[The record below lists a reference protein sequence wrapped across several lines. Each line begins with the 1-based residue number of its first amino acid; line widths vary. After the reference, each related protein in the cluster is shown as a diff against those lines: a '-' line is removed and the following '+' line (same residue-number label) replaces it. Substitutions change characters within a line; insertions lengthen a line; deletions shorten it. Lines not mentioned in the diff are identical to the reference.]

1 MAEQFVYQVAR
12 IRSLELQLFSDQT
25 VEQLIAVQTYDD
37 VIRFLQEKGW
47 GTGQEND
54 ADAILDRENEKIWAL
69 VKELNIEGK
78 YFDVLSLP
86 KQYHNLKAA
95 VKESQWFLQA

>member
-37 VIRFLQEKGW
+37 AIRFLQEKGW

-54 ADAILDRENEKIWAL
+54 ADAILDRENEKIRRPDRKS
-69 VKELNIEGK
+69 V
-78 YFDVLSLP
+78 V
-86 KQYHNLKAA
+86 
-95 VKESQWFLQA
+95 

>member
-37 VIRFLQEKGW
+37 AIRFL
-47 GTGQEND
+47 
-54 ADAILDRENEKIWAL
+54 
-69 VKELNIEGK
+69 
-78 YFDVLSLP
+78 
-86 KQYHNLKAA
+86 
-95 VKESQWFLQA
+95 